1 MIRERSCGMESCC
14 WAIQEMMERVWRERV
29 ATMAVG
35 GFFKRR
41 VRASERATFSAVPFS
56 IMGMSVLVSGRA
68 LRSPRSVALRP
79 ASLESGMR
87 SPT

>member
-1 MIRERSCGMESCC
+1 MSERSCGIASFC

-35 GFFKRR
+35 GFSNRR
-41 VRASERATFSAVPFS
+41 LRARARATFSALPFS
-56 IMGMSVLVSGRA
+56 MMGMRVLVLGRA
-68 LRSPRSVALRP
+68 LWRPRSVALSP

-87 SPT
+87 SPIC